1 MKKIFLFLL
10 MILMCGWL
18 TAPLSAQNCDP
29 ITVTDETPWFEDF
42 EGYTGSGEQ
51 PFQCWIPLVTD
62 ATYNGPFVY
71 CGWGASCHSGAN
83 SAEMKGASNLLILP
97 DFTNDIT
104 TLRLSFW
111 ATATS
116 VTIGTLEVGI
126 ITDTTD
132 ATTFVS
138 LFTCGAPGPRGGSG
152 GGNGNFMGPDMK
164 GRLA

>member
-111 ATATS
+111 AQALHEQKS
-116 VTIGTLEVGI
+116 IQN
-126 ITDTTD
+126 
-132 ATTFVS
+132 
-138 LFTCGAPGPRGGSG
+138 GP
-152 GGNGNFMGPDMK
+152 MGLNRWYENRY
-164 GRLA
+164 GFLLYLAYG